1 MYNFKNDYAEGA
13 HPNILN
19 RLLASNL
26 EQHEGYGADFYSI
39 KAKEILRGLIQNKS
53 AAIHFLSG
61 GTQTNRLA
69 MTAFLR
75 PHEAVISPSSGHI
88 ATNEA
93 GAIEASGHKVITA
106 LAEHGK
112 LTVSAIEAVVKNHSL
127 APHMVK
133 PKLVYIS
140 QATEVGTVYNLAE
153 LEALSNYCR
162 NHGLYFYIDG
172 ARLGSAIMAEGCD
185 VTLPDLARLTD
196 AFYIGATKNGGL
208 LGEAMVIANPD
219 LQNDFDYI
227 VKQNGALLSKGR
239 LLGIQYFELF
249 SDGLYFELA
258 RHANTMAAKITAALR
273 GKGYNFLTDST
284 TNQIFP
290 ILPYSLIEKLK
301 SDFDFYI
308 WQAIDNNHAAIRLIT
323 SWATPESAVDQFV
336 AALE

>member
-19 RLLASNL
+19 RLLVSNL

-39 KAKEILRGLIQNKS
+39 KAKEILRGLIQNES

-106 LAEHGK
+106 PAEHGK

-127 APHMVK
+127 APHVVK

-323 SWATPESAVDQFV
+323 SWATPESAVDQFI